1 MSHALD
7 RALEDIIDG
16 ATSDSGRRHAGRP
29 KQRTEHR
36 HSSPYTRNNNGHRQ
50 QQQQTDAPD
59 RNQTRSYSNLRGKWS
74 HDLYE
79 RPSDINER
87 LGGIPKRTISG
98 NVTNI
103 NSINLRVGHGDKT
116 ASDTKP
122 VRGISIAGLSRDTTP
137 YDEFRVVWISGV
149 PVSLT
154 QERIEAIFG
163 DVGRIDAVR
172 MAVDGT
178 GRFIGKLEIVYRL
191 AEDARSAIQV
201 FDGEQLYGTDPNV
214 RVEKMSITYS
224 SVANAD
230 FIDALKYERPRGEYR
245 RHGQASFSGN
255 DRNQRNGQ
263 ASFNGNHGNQR
274 NGRRRQGNDDSRP
287 APTTDQLDADLDA
300 YMGGN

>member
-1 MSHALD
+1 
-7 RALEDIIDG
+7 
-16 ATSDSGRRHAGRP
+16 
-29 KQRTEHR
+29 
-36 HSSPYTRNNNGHRQ
+36 

-255 DRNQRNGQ
+255 DRNQRNG
-263 ASFNGNHGNQR
+263 
-274 NGRRRQGNDDSRP
+274 RRRQGNDDSRP

>member
-16 ATSDSGRRHAGRP
+16 GKSDSGRRHTGRSR
-29 KQRTEHR
+29 QRTEHR

-50 QQQQTDAPD
+50 QQQQQQTDAPD
-59 RNQTRSYSNLRGKWS
+59 RNQTRGYSNLRGKWS
-74 HDLYE
+74 HDLFE

-87 LGGIPKRTISG
+87 LGSMSKRTISE

-103 NSINLRVGHGDKT
+103 NSINLRIGHGDKT
-116 ASDTKP
+116 VENTKP

-137 YDEFRVVWISGV
+137 YDEFRVVWVSGV
-149 PVSLT
+149 PASLT
-154 QERIEAIFG
+154 QERIESIFG
-163 DVGRIDAVR
+163 DVGRIDTVR

-178 GRFIGKLEIVYRL
+178 GHFVGKVEIVYRL

-201 FDGEQLYGTDPNV
+201 FDGELLYGTDPNV
-214 RVEKMSITYS
+214 RVEKMNITYS

-230 FIDALKYERPRGEYR
+230 YIDALKYERPRGEYR
-245 RHGQASFSGN
+245 RHGP
-255 DRNQRNGQ
+255 
-263 ASFNGNHGNQR
+263 ASFNGNDRNQR

-287 APTTDQLDADLDA
+287 APTTDELDADLDA
-300 YMGGN
+300 YMGGS

>member
-16 ATSDSGRRHAGRP
+16 ASRDSGRRHAGRP

-36 HSSPYTRNNNGHRQ
+36 HSSPYTRN

-59 RNQTRSYSNLRGKWS
+59 RNQTRSNSNLRGKWS

-137 YDEFRVVWISGV
+137 YDEFRVIWISGV

-245 RHGQASFSGN
+245 RHGQASFNGN
-255 DRNQRNGQ
+255 DR
-263 ASFNGNHGNQR
+263 NQR

-300 YMGGN
+300 YM